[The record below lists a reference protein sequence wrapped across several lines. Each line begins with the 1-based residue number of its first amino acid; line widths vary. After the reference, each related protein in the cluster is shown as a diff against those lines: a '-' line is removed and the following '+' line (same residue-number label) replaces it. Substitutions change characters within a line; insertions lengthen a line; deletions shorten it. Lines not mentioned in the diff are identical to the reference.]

1 MRSIESIQ
9 EAARDA
15 ALKAFVQKKEPVC
28 LGSGQFHPPFP
39 IPYIGTLV
47 DQFSLPFDEIETF
60 FVDSSGFGE
69 PGEAAMTIEEFSLA
83 ASALVA
89 TFGAPVYWG
98 VVQAGQFQ
106 VYVRAY
112 AKGKTFPLLAREDN
126 VGGRLQ

>member
-15 ALKAFVQKKEPVC
+15 ALQAFADNQEPVC

-39 IPYIGTLV
+39 IPFIGTLV
-47 DQFSLPFDEIETF
+47 DQFSLPYDEIETF
-60 FVDSSGFGE
+60 FVDSSGLSQ
-69 PGEAAMTIEEFSLA
+69 PGGAALTSEEFSLA

-98 VVQAGQFQ
+98 IVETGQFQ

-112 AKGKTFPLLAREDN
+112 AKGKTFPPLAREDN